1 MQQQKFALG
10 QVFAVGLLMATVSP
24 AEAAGIGTYWGDV
37 KRWFFDGGNTMW
49 FILAC
54 SILGVAFMIERFI
67 RMRRAR
73 IVPRHLPNQA
83 RELWKQG
90 KFDEIVALCDADD
103 SVLAHAIRR
112 LVIHRRVPM
121 ADVRS
126 IVGDAVSSE
135 ISLYYRRIHPI
146 SVAATVAPLLGL
158 FGTVSGMITAFRQ
171 FRALGETGDPG
182 VFAGAISIALITT
195 EAGLMVAIPSLS
207 IWHYFRNRTNAYV
220 DELESII
227 QELLLDWYVP
237 SKPAAEPELVVAGK

>member
-1 MQQQKFALG
+1 MKKMTMF
-10 QVFAVGLLMATVSP
+10 VGVTAAWLLTGATQ
-24 AEAAGIGTYWGDV
+24 AQAAGVGTYWGDV

-67 RMRRAR
+67 RMRRPR
-73 IVPRHLPNQA
+73 LVPRHLPDQA
-83 RELWKQG
+83 RALWKQG
-90 KFDEIVALCDADD
+90 KFNEIVALCDADD
-103 SVLAHAIRR
+103 SVLAHAIKR
-112 LVIHRRVPM
+112 LVIHRHVPM

-126 IVGDAVSSE
+126 IVGDAMSSE

-207 IWHYFRNRTNAYV
+207 VWHYFRNRTNAYV
-220 DELESII
+220 DELEGII

-237 SKPAAEPELVVAGK
+237 SKADAQSEQAAAGK